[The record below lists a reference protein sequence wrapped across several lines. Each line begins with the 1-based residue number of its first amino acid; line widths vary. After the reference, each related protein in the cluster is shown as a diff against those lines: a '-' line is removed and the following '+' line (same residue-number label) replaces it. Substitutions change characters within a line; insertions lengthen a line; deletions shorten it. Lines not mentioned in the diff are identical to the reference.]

1 MNDFLKKRLLSL
13 NIKRHL
19 TTNLTV
25 ANYRPFVLSNNF
37 VFISG
42 QLSLTDSGIK
52 YQGKIKKKIV
62 LDKIKDAVEIAT
74 SNLLWNLNDSI
85 IDNKK
90 KIKKIKCCNIKGY
103 FNCEDVFYDHSS
115 LLNFS
120 SNLIVRVLGQ
130 KEGEHS
136 RSALGVSSLP
146 MNSPVEIEGI
156 FSLSS

>member
-13 NIKRHL
+13 NIKRYL
-19 TTNLTV
+19 TKNLTV
-25 ANYRPFVLSNNF
+25 ANYRPFVLNNNF

-52 YQGKIKKKIV
+52 YQGKIKRKFV

-85 IDNKK
+85 IDHKK
-90 KIKKIKCCNIKGY
+90 KINKIKCCNIKGY
-103 FNCEDVFYDHSS
+103 FNCVDIFYDHSS

-120 SNLIVRVLGQ
+120 SDLIVRVFGGE
-130 KEGEHS
+130 EGEHS